1 MASLST
7 YTRHHLCAFTR
18 VWAAYRSTSVP
29 QIPHSRS
36 ITGRPYA
43 HVRPSYPP
51 PPPARRHLT
60 PTSTSANA
68 SANRKQAD
76 THPGRAR
83 RPTNRQIPF
92 THVYVLDPDTNKLSP
107 SKHRLEDLLATYVGT
122 GGTHTNADTSTNT
135 GTGTHTPTRGRDR
148 PIIELVTSTPNP
160 IVRITT
166 RTEIEARYKDVKR
179 ALKEKKSAKVESKEV
194 QLTWGVAPADVAH
207 KMRKARRDLE
217 KGYRVVVAVAMRHGH
232 RPSSRRELV
241 AFGDEIANALA
252 GVGQECK
259 EREMTDRLMVLSFQ
273 KVEVNEDAR

>member
-60 PTSTSANA
+60 PAPPTSTSANA
-68 SANRKQAD
+68 SANRKQAN

-92 THVYVLDPDTNKLSP
+92 THIHVRRHWHYWYAHERG
-107 SKHRLEDLLATYVGT
+107 HRHEH
-122 GGTHTNADTSTNT
+122 GTHTH
-135 GTGTHTPTRGRDR
+135 THTPTRGRDR
-148 PIIELVTSTPNP
+148 PIIELVTSIPHP

-241 AFGDEIANALA
+241 AFADEIADALV

-259 EREMTDRLMVLSFQ
+259 EREMTDRLMVLSFR

>member
-7 YTRHHLCAFTR
+7 HTRHHLCAFTR
-18 VWAAYRSTSVP
+18 VWAAYRSTSVR
-29 QIPHSRS
+29 QILHSRS

-51 PPPARRHLT
+51 PPPAR
-60 PTSTSANA
+60 PN
-68 SANRKQAD
+68 

-107 SKHRLEDLLATYVGT
+107 SKHRLEDLLATYAGT

-241 AFGDEIANALA
+241 AFADELADALA